1 MSRDRQS
8 VLAWA
13 PGCWGGHKEPKP
25 GAGAAQDRKHLKT
38 ILGAA
43 GGASRRQE
51 AVSPLGVGR
60 ERGAEEG
67 VEELGG
73 AGQAGSS

>member
-1 MSRDRQS
+1 MSGDRQRVS
-8 VLAWA
+8 WHGLQGA
-13 PGCWGGHKEPKP
+13 GGHKEPKP

-51 AVSPLGVGR
+51 AVSPLGVGC

-67 VEELGG
+67 VEELVGL
-73 AGQAGSS
+73 AK